1 MPSPAYRQ
9 VKFPSGIPWRSG
21 QVALG
26 IMLVAVLALT
36 AVEVVVLLAGRD
48 NQALVTVLS
57 SVSLGLVIFVVV
69 GLLALLPH
77 KAPLS
82 ALGLT
87 RPGFPG
93 LRTVG
98 LTVLALLLSLGFTA
112 AYAYLVQTG
121 GVDVLVP
128 PEIPP
133 GIVFPGG
140 AVVLTFLALA
150 VWTPLSE
157 EVFFRGFIFAGLLSR
172 WGVVGASVISA
183 LIFSVFHD
191 PLIFAAPFNLEF
203 YLENGATGVL
213 IPIFVT
219 GLLLAWLYRK
229 TGSLW
234 SCIAAHAG
242 QNATALMAT
251 VYVGA

>member
-1 MPSPAYRQ
+1 MPSSDLPQAAPHGG
-9 VKFPSGIPWRSG
+9 VPWGSG

-26 IMLVAVLALT
+26 IMLVAVIALIV
-36 AVEVVVLLAGRD
+36 VEIVVLLAGRD
-48 NQALVTVLS
+48 NVALITVLTS
-57 SVSLGLVIFVVV
+57 TALGVIILAVV
-69 GLLALLPH
+69 GLVALLPH
-77 KAPLS
+77 RAPLS
-82 ALGLT
+82 TLGLT
-87 RPGFPG
+87 PPGVPS
-93 LRTVG
+93 TKKVG
-98 LTVLALLLSLGFTA
+98 LTFLTLLLSLGFTA
-112 AYAYLVQTG
+112 AYAFLVQRA
-121 GVDVLVP
+121 GVAFLVP

-133 GIVFPGG
+133 GIVFTGG

-157 EVFFRGFIFAGLLSR
+157 EVFFRGFVFAGLISR
-172 WGVVGASVISA
+172 WGVAGASVISA

-191 PLIFAAPFNLEF
+191 PLIFAMPFNLDF

-234 SCIAAHAG
+234 SCVAAHAG

-251 VYVGA
+251 IYGA